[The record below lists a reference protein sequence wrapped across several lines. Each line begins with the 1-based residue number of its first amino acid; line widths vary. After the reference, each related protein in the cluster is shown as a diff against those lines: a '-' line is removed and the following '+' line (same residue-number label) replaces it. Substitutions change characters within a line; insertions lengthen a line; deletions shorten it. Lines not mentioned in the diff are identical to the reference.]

1 MLRIGS
7 QVRSAD
13 MPPEKL
19 MVFLNVFK
27 SMKQRIMWKFEDDR
41 LTNLPDNVMVRK
53 WFPQNDILAHPN
65 VKVFISHGGLFGIQ
79 EAVHHGVPILGMP
92 VYADQYLNVK
102 KGNAAGYALGVDYR
116 TVTEEELRNSLTELL
131 DNPKYKDNMK
141 RASRIFR
148 DRPMNAMDTAM
159 FWIDYIIEHRGAPH
173 MVSAGLDLAW
183 YQFYLLDIVAIA
195 LACILIP
202 TFGLCFLCRR
212 SKKSNLELKTKSKQN

>member
-1 MLRIGS
+1 M
-7 QVRSAD
+7 RSAD

-19 MVFLNVFK
+19 KVFLNVFS

-116 TVTEEELRNSLTELL
+116 TVTEDELRTSLTELL

-212 SKKSNLELKTKSKQN
+212 SKKVNDLKTKSKQN